1 MLKIIVSSPHEGEIQ
16 PVVWNYDE
24 VRAGVADKLAQY
36 KDRAYTP
43 DTIRGAKADRAAL
56 NKLRDAIADAR
67 RSKKKEYLAPFA
79 EFEAQCKEIEGM
91 IADTGA
97 AIDRQI
103 KAFEAEEA
111 EQKKAE
117 IQAYYDETVGELR
130 ELVPLEVVWSPRW
143 LNKTY
148 SMRMVREELCRT
160 LEIIAADLNTI
171 RQTCGMDT
179 EACISEY
186 MTTQHNINKALDKH
200 RQLEDLRSRNRYD
213 SLEQLKND
221 LMARDGAAQPPA
233 PKAAP
238 VPQPEAAAVPAGG
251 PDREPATPAPTLK
264 HMDFRVWYYDRADLL
279 ALREFLNARGMRF
292 NKVPV
297 QPSPAR

>member
-56 NKLRDAIADAR
+56 NKLRDAVADAR

-79 EFEAQCKEIEGM
+79 AFEAQCKEIEGM

-111 EQKKAE
+111 EQQKAE
-117 IQAYYDETVGELR
+117 IQACYDEAVGELQ
-130 ELVPLEVVWSPRW
+130 ELVPLEAIWSPRW

-148 SMRMVREELCRT
+148 SMRMIREELGRT

-186 MTTQHNINKALDKH
+186 MATQHNINKALDKH
-200 RQLEDLRSRNRYD
+200 CQLEELRSRNRYD
-213 SLEQLKND
+213 RLEQLKND
-221 LMARDGAAQPPA
+221 LMARDGAQPPA

-238 VPQPEAAAVPAGG
+238 AGE
-251 PDREPATPAPTLK
+251 PDREQTAPAPTLK

>member
-130 ELVPLEVVWSPRW
+130 ELVPLEAVWSPRW

-186 MTTQHNINKALDKH
+186 MATQHNINKALDKH

-221 LMARDGAAQPPA
+221 LMARDGAQPPA
-233 PKAAP
+233 SKAAP
-238 VPQPEAAAVPAGG
+238 MPQPETAAVPAGV
-251 PDREPATPAPTLK
+251 PDREQAAPAPTLK

-279 ALREFLNARGMRF
+279 ALRAFLDARGLRF
-292 NKVPV
+292 GKVPF
-297 QPSPAR
+297 QTIPAR

>member
-56 NKLRDAIADAR
+56 NKLRDAVADAR

-79 EFEAQCKEIEGM
+79 AFEAQCREIEGM

-117 IQAYYDETVGELR
+117 IQACYDEAVGELQ
-130 ELVPLEVVWSPRW
+130 ELVPLEAVWSHRW

-148 SMRMVREELCRT
+148 SMRMIREELCRT

-186 MTTQHNINKALDKH
+186 MATQHNINKALDKH

-213 SLEQLKND
+213 RLEQLKND
-221 LMARDGAAQPPA
+221 LMARDGARLPT
-233 PKAAP
+233 PKAAA
-238 VPQPEAAAVPAGG
+238 VPQPEVAAVPAGG
-251 PDREPATPAPTLK
+251 SDREPATPAPTLK

-279 ALREFLNARGMRF
+279 ALREFLNARGLRF

>member
-130 ELVPLEVVWSPRW
+130 ELVPLEAVWSPRW

-221 LMARDGAAQPPA
+221 LMARDGARLPA
-233 PKAAP
+233 SKAAP
-238 VPQPEAAAVPAGG
+238 VPQPEAAAVPAGVS
-251 PDREPATPAPTLK
+251 DREQAAPAPTLK

-279 ALREFLNARGMRF
+279 ALREFLDARGLRF
-292 NKVPV
+292 GKVPV
-297 QPSPAR
+297 QTIPAR

>member
-56 NKLRDAIADAR
+56 NKLRDAVADAR

-79 EFEAQCKEIEGM
+79 AFEAQCKEIEGM

-117 IQAYYDETVGELR
+117 IRACYDEAVGELR
-130 ELVPLEVVWSPRW
+130 ELVPLEAVWSHRW

-148 SMRMVREELCRT
+148 SMRMIREELCRT

-186 MTTQHNINKALDKH
+186 MATQHNINKALDKH
-200 RQLEDLRSRNRYD
+200 RQLENLRSRNRYD
-213 SLEQLKND
+213 RLEQLKND

-238 VPQPEAAAVPAGG
+238 APQPETAAAPAGE
-251 PDREPATPAPTLK
+251 PDREPAAPAPTLK

>member
-56 NKLRDAIADAR
+56 NKLRDAVADAR

-79 EFEAQCKEIEGM
+79 AFEAQCKEIEGM

-117 IQAYYDETVGELR
+117 IQACYDEAVGELR
-130 ELVPLEVVWSPRW
+130 ELVPLEAVWSHRW

-148 SMRMVREELCRT
+148 SMRMIREELCRT

-186 MTTQHNINKALDKH
+186 MATQHNINKALDKH
-200 RQLEDLRSRNRYD
+200 RQLEELRSRNRYD
-213 SLEQLKND
+213 RLEQLKTD
-221 LMARDGAAQPPA
+221 LMARDGARHPA
-233 PKAAP
+233 PKAPAA
-238 VPQPEAAAVPAGG
+238 PQPETTAAPAGE
-251 PDREPATPAPTLK
+251 PDRDPAAPAPTLK

>member
-56 NKLRDAIADAR
+56 NKLRDAVADAR

-79 EFEAQCKEIEGM
+79 AFEAQCKEIEDM

-103 KAFEAEEA
+103 KAFEAEKA

-117 IQAYYDETVGELR
+117 IRACYDESVGELR
-130 ELVPLEVVWSPRW
+130 ELVPLESVWSPRW

-148 SMRMVREELCRT
+148 SMRMIREELCRT

-186 MTTQHNINKALDKH
+186 MANQHNINKALDKH
-200 RQLEDLRSRNRYD
+200 RQLEELRSRSRYD
-213 SLEQLKND
+213 RLEQLKTD
-221 LMARDGAAQPPA
+221 LMARDGARPPA

-238 VPQPEAAAVPAGG
+238 APQPETAAAPAGE
-251 PDREPATPAPTLK
+251 PDRDPAAPAPTLK

-292 NKVPV
+292 GKVPV

>member
-56 NKLRDAIADAR
+56 NKLRDAVADAR

-79 EFEAQCKEIEGM
+79 AFEAQCKEIEGM

-117 IQAYYDETVGELR
+117 IRACYDEAVGELR
-130 ELVPLEVVWSPRW
+130 ELVPLETVWSPRW

-148 SMRMVREELCRT
+148 SMRMIREELSRT

-186 MTTQHNINKALDKH
+186 IATQHNINKALDKH
-200 RQLEDLRSRNRYD
+200 RQLEELRSRSRYD

-251 PDREPATPAPTLK
+251 PDREPATTAPTLK

>member
-56 NKLRDAIADAR
+56 NKLRDAVADAR

-79 EFEAQCKEIEGM
+79 AFEAQCKEIEGM

-117 IQAYYDETVGELR
+117 IQACYDEAVGELQD
-130 ELVPLEVVWSPRW
+130 LVPLEAIWSHRW

-148 SMRMVREELCRT
+148 SMRMIREELCRT
-160 LEIIAADLNTI
+160 LEIITADLNTI

-186 MTTQHNINKALDKH
+186 MATQHNINKALDKH
-200 RQLEDLRSRNRYD
+200 RQLEELRSRNRYD
-213 SLEQLKND
+213 RLEQLKND
-221 LMARDGAAQPPA
+221 LMARDGAQSPA
-233 PKAAP
+233 PKAAAA
-238 VPQPEAAAVPAGG
+238 PQPETAAAPAVE
-251 PDREPATPAPTLK
+251 PDREPAAPAPTLK

-279 ALREFLNARGMRF
+279 ALREFLNARGLRF

>member
-56 NKLRDAIADAR
+56 NKLRDAVADAR

-79 EFEAQCKEIEGM
+79 AFEAQCKEIEDM

-111 EQKKAE
+111 EEKKTE
-117 IQAYYDETVGELR
+117 IRACYDEAVGELR
-130 ELVPLEVVWSPRW
+130 ELVPLEAVWSPRW

-148 SMRMVREELCRT
+148 SMRMIREELSRT
-160 LEIIAADLNTI
+160 MEVIAADLITI

-186 MTTQHNINKALDKH
+186 MATQHNINKALDKH
-200 RQLEDLRSRNRYD
+200 RQLEELRSRNRYD
-213 SLEQLKND
+213 RLEQLKTD
-221 LMARDGAAQPPA
+221 LMARDGAQSPA
-233 PKAAP
+233 PKAAAA
-238 VPQPEAAAVPAGG
+238 PQPETAAAPAGE
-251 PDREPATPAPTLK
+251 PDRDPAAPAPTLK

-279 ALREFLNARGMRF
+279 ALREFLNAQGLRF

>member
-43 DTIRGAKADRAAL
+43 DNIRGAKADRAAL
-56 NKLRDAIADAR
+56 NKLRDAVADAR

-79 EFEAQCKEIEGM
+79 AFEAQCKEIEGM

-117 IQAYYDETVGELR
+117 IQACYDEAVGELR
-130 ELVPLEVVWSPRW
+130 DLVPLETVWSHRW

-148 SMRMVREELCRT
+148 SMRMIREELCRT

-186 MTTQHNINKALDKH
+186 MATQHNINKALDKH
-200 RQLEDLRSRNRYD
+200 RQLEDLRSRSRYD

-238 VPQPEAAAVPAGG
+238 AGEPGRDPAA
-251 PDREPATPAPTLK
+251 PAPTLK

-279 ALREFLNARGMRF
+279 ALREFLKAQGLRF

>member
-56 NKLRDAIADAR
+56 NKLRDAVADAR

-79 EFEAQCKEIEGM
+79 AFEAQCREIEGM

-130 ELVPLEVVWSPRW
+130 ELVPLEAVWSPRW

-148 SMRMVREELCRT
+148 SMRMIREELCRT

-186 MTTQHNINKALDKH
+186 MATQHNINKALDKH
-200 RQLEDLRSRNRYD
+200 RQLEELRSRSRYD
-213 SLEQLKND
+213 RLEQLKTD
-221 LMARDGAAQPPA
+221 LMARDGAQPPA

-238 VPQPEAAAVPAGG
+238 APQPEATAAPAVE
-251 PDREPATPAPTLK
+251 PDRDPAAPVPTLK